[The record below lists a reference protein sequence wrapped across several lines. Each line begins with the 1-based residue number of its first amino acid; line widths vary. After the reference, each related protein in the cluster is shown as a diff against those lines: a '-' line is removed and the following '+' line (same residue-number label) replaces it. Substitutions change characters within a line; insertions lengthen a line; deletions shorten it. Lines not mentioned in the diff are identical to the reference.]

1 MAIVRNERILSV
13 GDLLTGVQQA
23 RAALVRVVSW
33 ANPNGPGSPLQTGWF
48 ITPQLVVTV
57 GFGFEQTRSSNPYA
71 HFMIETGGASGPP
84 RVEPIIGTPELLGY
98 NLLPRAAGMP
108 MLAVCRV
115 AGAAEGHVL
124 ELCFD
129 KQGVGESIYLLHF
142 PEGEPH
148 ASISFGRIVS
158 FEESLVLYDA
168 NTLPGSSGGPVLD
181 QSWRVVAVHV
191 ASDIPRHVNQGVTRA
206 ALVTALRGSSA
217 WHEIAA
223 YHRIADD
230 AAAREQLRQEPIAET
245 ERAVLDPVL
254 VQAALTTKFDP
265 KALPADQAERLSEL
279 VADPSAKVWSL
290 LPAERRNIIT
300 AAGSLE
306 ALRKHRPRTRT
317 DEVADRVIDDILDGP
332 PYKVDDLSEESL
344 AWWIQAARWFEGV
357 APDLPTPAQ
366 IAKKLERRRS
376 RGRLDRIAGPGFRGR
391 ASELAAI
398 QKWYRSKRGPLALTG
413 VGGIGKSALVARFA
427 SQLPPETVLLWL
439 DFDRA
444 DLAPDDAVSVLSAV
458 AEEAAAQIEGFEK
471 VTVDKND
478 WKTAAKALGK
488 RIKEG
493 VGNGPAPLF
502 VLDSFEAAQYT
513 ERYLELWPVLE
524 EIVAAAPKLR
534 LIVTGR
540 APIRDLKLNGR
551 PAVSVHLKGLNP
563 DDAREWL
570 MEKNIT
576 DPAVLDRVIELADG
590 VPLILHLAL
599 RFVEKGG
606 RVADLPADLPPAIVA
621 GYLHDRIL
629 GRVNPAYREFATGAL
644 VLRQLTQPMVE
655 PVLGNLD
662 GLTLPKGEVASWFP
676 EFARE
681 VALVESGEVMR
692 VRPEVRSAT
701 LEWLQRDRL
710 PFVQTIDRR
719 AADWYAKQVQMTP
732 EPEIAA
738 ELVYHRLRLGDIAG
752 AEKAWRDG
760 AGAFLTYAADEIR
773 NPAARD
779 WLSDRLGVATGSRPV
794 RVWESDAAQRIR
806 SVRKRGLNRAA
817 SEILKERK
825 DRSHVSPLTFHE
837 AFELRAAG
845 KNKRALGLLDQ
856 AGDAPGPIGRDR
868 TVLRALLL
876 AESGDVR
883 GADQFL
889 APLEAP
895 DHWTDQPA
903 GCPVAIQAA
912 RIRLAL
918 NIDTEIDL
926 LRRLRGADDWQS
938 LGEAISTVDVIL
950 PRLKLRL
957 RSSRPTFEQT
967 LDVVDLIRERRTID
981 LHQQLEDERFATL
994 PQEPAEAQQRRS
1006 SLYSQWAAS
1015 GAWTGEPATLA
1026 DFHLAGDRYE
1036 NIPALAESGWRRWW
1050 IVAQTDFLAKALE
1063 FAMTPST
1070 PQAMSLLG
1078 TLALFTLRYGNLR
1091 FGTDSSSLGEMVR
1104 SAPATR
1110 ETLYVSSKRW
1120 QEAQQALRT
1129 GVDNRHD
1136 WSKYKRKAGSDGI
1149 VVLLGELL
1157 RYQPTGVA
1165 EYPVDTGP
1173 FLLSLVAPDPLEQL
1187 VGNLAGRSVMIQT
1200 T

>member
-1 MAIVRNERILSV
+1 VAIVRNERILPV
-13 GDLLTGVQQA
+13 ADLVTGVQQA
-23 RAALVRVVSW
+23 RAALVRVVGW
-33 ANPNGPGSPLQTGWF
+33 DKGPNAPENQRGLTTGWF

-57 GFGFEQTRSSNPYA
+57 GFVFEQARRSSPDT
-71 HFMIETGGASGPP
+71 HFTFEIGGDSGSP
-84 RVEPIIGTPELLGY
+84 RVEPIIGTPELLGHD
-98 NLLPRAAGMP
+98 LLQRVADTP

-115 AGAAEGHVL
+115 AGGAEGHVL

-129 KQGVGESIYLLHF
+129 KRDVGDSIYLLQF
-142 PEGEPH
+142 PEGGPH
-148 ASISFGRIVS
+148 AGISLGRIVS
-158 FEESLVLYDA
+158 FEGSSVSYDA

-181 QSWRVVAVHV
+181 QSWRVVAVHILH
-191 ASDIPRHVNQGVTRA
+191 DFEHHVNQGVTRA
-206 ALVTALRGSSA
+206 ALVTALRGSSV

-230 AAAREQLRQEPIAET
+230 DAAREQLRQESTAET
-245 ERAVLDPVL
+245 ERAVLDPIL
-254 VQAALTTKFDP
+254 IQAALRTKFDP
-265 KALPADQAERLSEL
+265 KGLPAGQVERLSEL
-279 VADPSAKVWSL
+279 VADPSAEVWSL
-290 LPAERRNIIT
+290 LPAERRNIIK
-300 AAGSLE
+300 AAESLE
-306 ALRKHRPRTRT
+306 ALRKHRSTTRT

-332 PYKVDDLSEESL
+332 PYKLDDLSEESL

-357 APDLPTPAQ
+357 APELPTPAQ
-366 IAKKLERRRS
+366 IAKKLERQLS
-376 RGRLDRIAGPGFRGR
+376 RGRLDRLAGPRFRGR
-391 ASELAAI
+391 ASELAAME
-398 QKWYRSKRGPLALTG
+398 KWYRSERGPLALTG

-427 SQLPPETVLLWL
+427 SQLPPETMLLWL

-444 DLAPDDAVSVLSAV
+444 DLAPDDAVSVVNAV

-471 VTVDKND
+471 VTIHKND

-488 RIKEG
+488 SIKKG
-493 VGNGPAPLF
+493 VGSGPAPLL
-502 VLDSFEAAQYT
+502 VLDSFEVAQYT
-513 ERYLELWPVLE
+513 ERYQELWPVLE
-524 EIVAAAPKLR
+524 EIAAAVPNLR

-576 DPAVLDRVIELADG
+576 HPAVLDRVIELADG

-606 RVADLPADLPPAIVA
+606 RVEDLPADLPPAIVA

-644 VLRQLTQPMVE
+644 VLRRLTQPMVE

-681 VALVESGEVMR
+681 VALVEPGEVMR

-701 LEWLQRDRL
+701 LEWLERDRL

-719 AADWYAKQVQMTP
+719 AADWYAKEVQMTA

-738 ELVYHRLRLGDIAG
+738 ELVYHRLRLGDISG

-773 NPAARD
+773 DPAARD
-779 WLSDRLGVATGSRPV
+779 WLSDRLGVATGLPPV
-794 RVWESDAAQRIR
+794 RVWESDAAQRIL
-806 SVRKRGLNRAA
+806 SVRRRGLNRAA

-825 DRSHVSPLTFHE
+825 DRSHASPLTFHE

-845 KNKRALGLLDQ
+845 KNKLALELLDQ
-856 AGDAPGPIGRDR
+856 AGDAPGRIGRDR

-883 GADQFL
+883 GADQLL
-889 APLEAP
+889 ASLEAP
-895 DHWTDQPA
+895 DQSTDHPA
-903 GCPVAIQAA
+903 GCPVVIQAA

-918 NIDTEIDL
+918 NIETEIDL
-926 LRRLRGADDWQS
+926 LRRLRSADDWHT
-938 LGEAISTVDVIL
+938 LGEVLSSVDVIL

-967 LDVVDLIRERRTID
+967 LDAVDLIRERRTID
-981 LHQQLEDERFATL
+981 LHQRLENERAATL
-994 PQEPAEAQQRRS
+994 PEEPAEARQRRS
-1006 SLYSQWAAS
+1006 TLYSQWAAS

-1026 DFHLAGDRYE
+1026 DFHLAADLYE
-1036 NIPALAESGWRRWW
+1036 EIPSLAEFGWRRWW
-1050 IVAQTDFLAKALE
+1050 ILAQTDFLAQALE
-1063 FAMTPST
+1063 FATTSPTPR
-1070 PQAMSLLG
+1070 AMSVLG

-1091 FGTDSSSLGEMVR
+1091 FGTESSSLGEMVR

-1110 ETLYVSSKRW
+1110 ETLHISSERW
-1120 QEAQQALRT
+1120 QEAQRALRT
-1129 GVDNRHD
+1129 GVDNGHD
-1136 WSKYKRKAGSDGI
+1136 WSKYKTKAGSDGA

-1157 RYQPTGVA
+1157 RYAPTGVA

-1187 VGNLAGRSVMIQT
+1187 VGDLAAAR
-1200 T
+1200 